1 MIKRYSFPVMRKVIV
16 ILILCLVATT
26 AVYSVSLKGNQET
39 HSFDSIPML
48 ETFYDESADSN
59 MDFWDK
65 CEVSLLTV
73 TQGAPVYSWF
83 GHSAFLVTTP
93 DGRNMIFDYGT
104 FSFNDEDFFVNFAFG
119 RLWFVCN
126 SSRAEWQIQELEA
139 EGRSVTKVVL
149 PLSAEQKKAV
159 IGLLNSNIL
168 FENRT
173 YLYHHYKD
181 NCATRL
187 RDIID
192 YTTGGDFRRWAES
205 RPGMTFRQQASRAL
219 SQNPFIQWALE
230 FLQSGRIDRPATL
243 WDEMFLP
250 EHLERAVMAYYGLDS
265 TLVVDNEGHY
275 PEIPDTPQNN
285 ILFSVLMG
293 LILGGISSLLLVWRK
308 DRAVFIYNG
317 VVYVFFGLLGTVL
330 FFMMF
335 FTNHDVTWFNENIL
349 FVNPLLIVI
358 AVFCFIRSPKA
369 RLLCRIELSIIAVLS
384 VLKLILPAVFLQF
397 NWPVIIV
404 MTMVSLPGCFLRK
417 RR

>member
-1 MIKRYSFPVMRKVIV
+1 MRKVIV

-26 AVYSVSLKGNQET
+26 AVFSVSLKGNQET

-48 ETFYDESADSN
+48 EAFYDESADAN

-93 DGRNMIFDYGT
+93 DGRDVTFDYGT

-149 PLSAEQKKAV
+149 PLSAAQKKAV
-159 IGLLNSNIL
+159 IGLLNNNIL
-168 FENRT
+168 YENRT
-173 YLYHHYKD
+173 YLYHHYND

-250 EHLERAVMAYYGLDS
+250 ENLERAVIAYYGLDS

-275 PEIPDTPQNN
+275 PEIPNTPQNN
-285 ILFSVLMG
+285 ILFSVLFG
-293 LILGGISSLLLVWRK
+293 LILGGISSLLLIWRK

-349 FVNPLLIVI
+349 FVNPLLIVL
-358 AVFCFIRSPKA
+358 AVFCFMRSSKA
-369 RLLCRIELSIIAVLS
+369 RLLCRIELSVIAVLT
-384 VLKLILPAVFLQF
+384 VLKLILPSVFIQS

>member
-1 MIKRYSFPVMRKVIV
+1 MRKVIV

-26 AVYSVSLKGNQET
+26 AVFSVSLRGNQET

-48 ETFYDESADSN
+48 ETFYDESADAN

-93 DGRNMIFDYGT
+93 DGRNMTFDYGT

-126 SSRAEWQIQELEA
+126 SSRAEWQIQELDA

-149 PLSAEQKKAV
+149 PLSAAQKKAV
-159 IGLLNSNIL
+159 IGLLNNNIL
-168 FENRT
+168 YENRT
-173 YLYHHYKD
+173 YLYHHYND

-250 EHLERAVMAYYGLDS
+250 ENLERAVIAYYGLDS

-275 PEIPDTPQNN
+275 PEIPNTPQNN
-285 ILFSVLMG
+285 ILFSVLFG
-293 LILGGISSLLLVWRK
+293 LILGGISSLLLIWRK

-349 FVNPLLIVI
+349 FVNPLLIVL
-358 AVFCFIRSPKA
+358 AVFCFMRSSKA
-369 RLLCRIELSIIAVLS
+369 RLLCRIELSVIAVLT
-384 VLKLILPAVFLQF
+384 VLKLILPSVFIQS

>member
-1 MIKRYSFPVMRKVIV
+1 MRKVIV

-26 AVYSVSLKGNQET
+26 AVFSVSLRGNQET

-48 ETFYDESADSN
+48 EAFYDESADAN

-93 DGRNMIFDYGT
+93 DGRDVTFDYGT

-126 SSRAEWQIQELEA
+126 SSRAEWQIQELDA

-149 PLSAEQKKAV
+149 PLSAAQKKAV
-159 IGLLNSNIL
+159 IGLLNNNIL
-168 FENRT
+168 YENRT
-173 YLYHHYKD
+173 YLYHHYND

-250 EHLERAVMAYYGLDS
+250 ENLERAVIAYYGLDS

-275 PEIPDTPQNN
+275 PEIPNTPQNN
-285 ILFSVLMG
+285 ILFSVLFG
-293 LILGGISSLLLVWRK
+293 LILGGISSLLLIWRK

-349 FVNPLLIVI
+349 FVNPLLIVL
-358 AVFCFIRSPKA
+358 AVFCFMRSSKA
-369 RLLCRIELSIIAVLS
+369 RLLCRIELSVIAVLT
-384 VLKLILPAVFLQF
+384 VLKLILPSVFIQS

>member
-1 MIKRYSFPVMRKVIV
+1 MRKVIV

-26 AVYSVSLKGNQET
+26 AVFSVSLKGNQET

-48 ETFYDESADSN
+48 EAFYDESADAN

-93 DGRNMIFDYGT
+93 DGRDVTFDYGT

-149 PLSAEQKKAV
+149 PLSAAQKKAV
-159 IGLLNSNIL
+159 IGLLNNNIL
-168 FENRT
+168 YENRT
-173 YLYHHYKD
+173 YLYHHYND

-250 EHLERAVMAYYGLDS
+250 ENLERAVIAYYGLDS

-275 PEIPDTPQNN
+275 PEIPNTPQNN
-285 ILFSVLMG
+285 ILFSVLFG
-293 LILGGISSLLLVWRK
+293 LILGGISSLLLIWRK
-308 DRAVFIYNG
+308 DRAVSIYNG

-349 FVNPLLIVI
+349 FVNPLLIVL
-358 AVFCFIRSPKA
+358 AVFCFMRSSKA
-369 RLLCRIELSIIAVLS
+369 RLLCRIELSVIAVLT
-384 VLKLILPAVFLQF
+384 VLKLILPSVFIQS